1 VKRLIEFYKETG
13 ISPITE
19 FFDSLTS
26 KTAQKVLWVLKLVEE
41 LERVP
46 SKYFKKLEGTE
57 EIWEV
62 RADIGHDAVR
72 LLGFWSEGSLIILTN
87 GFQKKSQKT
96 PSNEIA
102 LAEIRRK
109 NYLRRTKS

>member
-1 VKRLIEFYKETG
+1 V
-13 ISPITE
+13 
-19 FFDSLTS
+19 
-26 KTAQKVLWVLKLVEE
+26 A
-41 LERVP
+41 
-46 SKYFKKLEGTE
+46 KLEDTE
-57 EIWEV
+57 EIWKV
-62 RADIGHDAVR
+62 HADIGHDAVR

-102 LAEIRRK
+102 LAEMRHK